1 MFRDVFS
8 STSELQAKVAAKF
21 RELAETSG
29 PLSFAP
35 MHEAP
40 VIQWRGQFALPAQ
53 GSQFSQATLEVHAL
67 RSSAVPRS
75 ARVLAEM
82 GDALIER

>member
-8 STSELQAKVAAKF
+8 STAELQAKVAAKF

-40 VIQWRGQFALPAQ
+40 VIQWRGQFA
-53 GSQFSQATLEVHAL
+53 
-67 RSSAVPRS
+67 
-75 ARVLAEM
+75 
-82 GDALIER
+82 